1 MEAYRLKHIPT
12 GLYYQPSKAGNN
24 LSKRGKVYL
33 TKANPLT
40 MDRGADY
47 IWIDV
52 KVKSEVWRDYEGMLG
67 DLKKCSY
74 NGNIMPGRISKTE
87 FKIEYIEN
95 VKQ

>member
-40 MDRGADY
+40 MYREADY

-74 NGNIMPGRISKTE
+74 NRNIMQGRISKTE
-87 FKIEYIEN
+87 FKIEYIKN
-95 VKQ
+95 AKQ

>member
-12 GLYYQPSKAGNN
+12 GLYYQPTKNGNN

-33 TKANPLT
+33 TKVNPLT
-40 MDRGADY
+40 MDRRTGY
-47 IWIDV
+47 IWIGV
-52 KVKSEVWRDYEGMLG
+52 KVNSKVWRDCERLLG
-67 DLKKCSY
+67 ELKQCPY
-74 NGNIMPGRISKTE
+74 NGHIMEGRISKKE

>member
-12 GLYYQPSKAGNN
+12 GLYYQPTKNGNN

-40 MDRGADY
+40 MDRGRDY

-52 KVKSEVWRDYEGMLG
+52 KVNSEVWRDYEGMLG
-67 DLKKCSY
+67 ELKECPY
-74 NGNIMPGRISKTE
+74 NGYIMQGRISKTD
-87 FKIEYIEN
+87 FQIEYIEN